1 MTRTISPSWAV
12 PTARLILPASA
23 PRPQWLAARRR
34 GLGGSDAST
43 VVGLNHNSSRYALWL
58 DKTGRGT
65 ERDDNDAMEWGRRQ
79 EPVIRQWFTDTTG
92 IRVRR
97 AGLMQSKTHPFQL
110 VSLDGM
116 AGDGGICEWK
126 TTSWRTEDAEV
137 WQDGDVP
144 DHAELQVQ
152 HGMAVTG
159 RSHAHCVV
167 LIDGRKPLHRVIPRD
182 DKLIAEL
189 VEIERAFWA
198 DYVLADVE
206 PPLDDSTAT
215 SDALKA
221 RYSITDP
228 NKVIAAG
235 PGVGH
240 VIARWLSAKDLVKKT
255 EREANGAENE
265 LRALLGDAEALAILG
280 EERLTLKQNGTF
292 SSSRFAK
299 DHPELAAE
307 LQRPTTALDT
317 ARLKTEQPELYTQ
330 YRARVLRI
338 SKPKK
343 GA

>member
-1 MTRTISPSWAV
+1 MPKAVALRWAA

-43 VVGLNHNSSRYALWL
+43 IVGLNPHSSRYALWL

-65 ERDDNDAMEWGRRQ
+65 EQDDNEAMEWGRRQ

-92 IRVRR
+92 IPVRR
-97 AGLMQSKTHPFQL
+97 AGLMQSKANPFQL

-126 TTSWRTEDAEV
+126 TTSWRTDDAEV

-152 HGMAVTG
+152 HGLAVTG

-167 LIDGRKPLHRVIPRD
+167 LIDGRKPLHRVIQRD

-189 VEIERAFWA
+189 AELERAFWA
-198 DYVLADVE
+198 DYVIADVE
-206 PPLDDSTAT
+206 PPLDASTAT
-215 SDALKA
+215 SNALKA

-228 NKVIAAG
+228 GKVIAAG
-235 PGVGH
+235 PEVDH
-240 VIARWLSAKDLVKKT
+240 VIARLNTAKLLAKQ
-255 EREANGAENE
+255 AESQAAAVETE

-299 DHPELAAE
+299 DHPDLAAD
-307 LQRPTTALDT
+307 LQRPSTVLDT
-317 ARLKTEQPELYTQ
+317 GRLKVEHLELYTQ